1 MLRKFLFCAL
11 FAMAA
16 QAGADTVALQPDHP
30 QSYVVKKGD
39 TLWDISGKFLRY
51 PWQWPD
57 IWEVNPQIENPHLI
71 YPGDQL
77 SLTYRD
83 GKPILSLARGR
94 RVKLSPSVRAYGRGD
109 AIAPIPLDAIQ
120 QFLTRPRVVSEAALE
135 NAAYVVGSQDGH
147 LVTGMGNRIYIRGLT
162 DPQTNKFS
170 VFRRGEVYRDPRN
183 EGRIIG
189 YEALHVGD
197 VLIERLGDP
206 ATAVI
211 VYSNREII
219 SGDRLFPQEDD
230 EYLEFI
236 PHAPDG
242 AVDGDIISVIDGVS
256 QIGQYQLVVM
266 NLGAGQGLEPGH
278 VLSIHQAG
286 EVVID
291 YFARNRAEVEAERAE
306 EDAQR
311 SWLGKALT
319 NISRDLKAVVD
330 AGRPGGGELRVGT
343 AGEKVQLPEE
353 RAGELMVVRTFDN
366 VSYGLVMSTQ
376 RPVHILDRVRNP

>member
-1 MLRKFLFCAL
+1 M
-11 FAMAA
+11 
-16 QAGADTVALQPDHP
+16 
-30 QSYVVKKGD
+30 
-39 TLWDISGKFLRY
+39 
-51 PWQWPD
+51 
-57 IWEVNPQIENPHLI
+57 
-71 YPGDQL
+71 
-77 SLTYRD
+77 
-83 GKPILSLARGR
+83 
-94 RVKLSPSVRAYGRGD
+94 
-109 AIAPIPLDAIQ
+109 
-120 QFLTRPRVVSEAALE
+120 
-135 NAAYVVGSQDGH
+135 
-147 LVTGMGNRIYIRGLT
+147 
-162 DPQTNKFS
+162 
-170 VFRRGEVYRDPRN
+170 
-183 EGRIIG
+183 
-189 YEALHVGD
+189 
-197 VLIERLGDP
+197 
-206 ATAVI
+206 I

-236 PHAPDG
+236 PHAPDS